1 MFWIGG
7 LAPLLIAV
15 CLLLALPESVKYLA
29 ARPLR
34 RAELLA
40 TIRRLRRDLSIANDA
55 QFVIAPGA
63 QASGS
68 GLAQIFGR
76 GLAWITP
83 IRWICFATALM
94 ANFFI
99 NSWLP
104 LIFES
109 NGFTSKQSGIAIS
122 CYHYGGTIGGL
133 LMSLV
138 LGRFGFLAVALM
150 FLVATPA
157 IASIGQPGI
166 SSSAMASAAALA
178 GLCTLGAQFGNSAAS
193 GLVYP
198 TAFRSRGAGWA
209 LAVGR
214 FGSVIG
220 PLIGGTLIGM
230 KIPLRQLFVLASVPM
245 LVGLLASVAV
255 AGLCYKRLGS
265 LHLDDM
271 AEPVAVNPGTK
282 GEDPS

>member
-122 CYHYGGTIGGL
+122 CYHYG
-133 LMSLV
+133 V
-138 LGRFGFLAVALM
+138 R
-150 FLVATPA
+150 
-157 IASIGQPGI
+157 
-166 SSSAMASAAALA
+166 SAGCS
-178 GLCTLGAQFGNSAAS
+178 
-193 GLVYP
+193 
-198 TAFRSRGAGWA
+198 
-209 LAVGR
+209 
-214 FGSVIG
+214 
-220 PLIGGTLIGM
+220 
-230 KIPLRQLFVLASVPM
+230 
-245 LVGLLASVAV
+245 
-255 AGLCYKRLGS
+255 
-265 LHLDDM
+265 
-271 AEPVAVNPGTK
+271 
-282 GEDPS
+282 

>member
-1 MFWIGG
+1 
-7 LAPLLIAV
+7 
-15 CLLLALPESVKYLA
+15 
-29 ARPLR
+29 
-34 RAELLA
+34 
-40 TIRRLRRDLSIANDA
+40 
-55 QFVIAPGA
+55 
-63 QASGS
+63 
-68 GLAQIFGR
+68 
-76 GLAWITP
+76 
-83 IRWICFATALM
+83 
-94 ANFFI
+94 
-99 NSWLP
+99 
-104 LIFES
+104 
-109 NGFTSKQSGIAIS
+109 
-122 CYHYGGTIGGL
+122 
-133 LMSLV
+133 MSLV

-282 GEDPS
+282 GDDPS